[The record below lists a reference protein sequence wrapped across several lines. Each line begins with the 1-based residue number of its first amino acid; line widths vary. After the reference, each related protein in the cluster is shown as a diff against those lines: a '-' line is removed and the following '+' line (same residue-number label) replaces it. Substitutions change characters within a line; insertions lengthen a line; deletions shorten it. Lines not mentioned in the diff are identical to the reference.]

1 MNMPDNTPYLWCSCL
16 NVNVITILWECWIM
30 RWDFEIM
37 ILLNL
42 ELMRLWNLED
52 DLSPLCHCSSNSLSK
67 DFLTKN
73 FLKHKYSLMFNV
85 NILHGSIFWL
95 VSKIFLP
102 QAFPKELPLPKGT
115 FQQSP
120 LKSHLL
126 LVFKKTKERPVL
138 TFADMLLCH
147 LLKRK
152 WTFVNIQ
159 SNSYINI

>member
-1 MNMPDNTPYLWCSCL
+1 MLMSSQYCENVESWDCEIVRKLWGSCKILRMTYHPSATAAATASVKTSLPRTSWNTNTLWCSTL
-16 NVNVITILWECWIM
+16 T
-30 RWDFEIM
+30 F
-37 ILLNL
+37 
-42 ELMRLWNLED
+42 
-52 DLSPLCHCSSNSLSK
+52 
-67 DFLTKN
+67 FLAP
-73 FLKHKYSLMFNV
+73 FGLAL
-85 NILHGSIFWL
+85 SIFWL
-95 VSKIFLP
+95 DLKIFLP